1 MLDSLLFLSTTSK
14 TTTNTHA
21 HIRTNPL
28 SYSLSL
34 LNNVSVEYIHIWLS
48 ISLLWNYNQLGIIM
62 RREGRTRT
70 RKLEWKADITKEQ
83 NETKTIKQSVTK
95 PKKKR

>member
-1 MLDSLLFLSTTSK
+1 MLSSVPLYISFGANAKKMLTWQFDTAK
-14 TTTNTHA
+14 RTTTNTHA

-62 RREGRTRT
+62 RRGGKDEDEKTGMEGGH
-70 RKLEWKADITKEQ
+70 
-83 NETKTIKQSVTK
+83 N
-95 PKKKR
+95 